1 MDSPPTALRMLQPQ
15 QQGVTS
21 FGDVESVIGRVMHDL
36 TAASDESSVDN
47 STVVSHAYESMQQI
61 PIAFATAETVHAF
74 LAIAR
79 FYYKTSQAMAG
90 VAPAI
95 DAEAHARQVGDKSLI
110 RKAVTF
116 RGALHGDTANLPDAT
131 LCFSQALELAQQLSD
146 VRAECIVWNNL
157 GALLITASLT
167 ADAVAC
173 FERVVYLSEHDNR
186 LADVRSTA
194 LANAALAALYE
205 RDFAR
210 SYQRCHQSLGEAGCP
225 KTSDEAHTRAFLEGI
240 FSRVFLGLGDP
251 ESARRHAAMA
261 REFAVQS
268 KLPRAELWS
277 EIALG
282 LSEIESSAVDVGL
295 TRIQRMTELSR
306 TKVRSTLVDTLTAA
320 VGAYERAGQP
330 DVALVYLHELLALNK
345 ESKAKQVLMHHQQH
359 VARLQR
365 AQPDEADAVDNQ
377 LRWHQGTL
385 RGKLANAD
393 RERIKNLGQLVE
405 QQAIAAER
413 LDDTTGEHCYRV
425 GRLASILG
433 REVDLE
439 EDVCFL
445 IDLAARLHDIG
456 KLIVPDAILLKP
468 GKLSPGEREI
478 METHTVAGWEI
489 LGQTNI
495 PQMHIAQEIARHHHE
510 RWDGTGYPDRMSS
523 TAIPIAARVTALADV
538 FDALTHVRPYKEAWP
553 VADALAEIKRLRGR
567 QFDPELTDV
576 FLDLVPRLQREHGDL
591 DRFLAAEAKHSPFIQ
606 ARERIARALKGNN
619 PDVSVFELRR

>member
-1 MDSPPTALRMLQPQ
+1 LPNDALPTAAIDIKSICDGL
-15 QQGVTS
+15 
-21 FGDVESVIGRVMHDL
+21 D
-36 TAASDESSVDN
+36 A
-47 STVVSHAYESMQQI
+47 
-61 PIAFATAETVHAF
+61 
-74 LAIAR
+74 AIAR
-79 FYYKTSQAMAG
+79 GPASGNAEINFACQVLSAIPDTQVSSASVEALLKIARHYFFASQPMAG
-90 VAPAI
+90 TEPAL
-95 DAEAHARQVGDKSLI
+95 DAERQARVLGSQPLL
-110 RKAVTF
+110 RKALTA
-116 RGALHGDTANLPDAT
+116 RGLLLTETANLPDAT
-131 LCFSQALELAQQLSD
+131 RCFSEALELAQSTED
-146 VRAECIVWNNL
+146 VRAEIVVWNNL
-157 GALLITASLT
+157 GVLLMQASMT
-167 ADAVAC
+167 ADAAAC
-173 FERVVYLSEHDNR
+173 FERVVEISANN
-186 LADVRSTA
+186 DVLVDLRAGA
-194 LANAALAALYE
+194 LGNAALAALFE
-205 RDFAR
+205 RDFGRAYVLCREALAHPVQGVGPDAAYSRAIREAVFAR
-210 SYQRCHQSLGEAGCP
+210 VLIALNELDR
-225 KTSDEAHTRAFLEGI
+225 
-240 FSRVFLGLGDP
+240 
-251 ESARRHAAMA
+251 A
-261 REFAVQS
+261 REHANLARQFATES
-268 KLPRAELWS
+268 KMPRAEVAA
-277 EIALG
+277 ETALG
-282 LSEIESSAVDVGL
+282 LVEVESNMADIGL
-295 TRIQRMTELSR
+295 SRIQRMTELAR
-306 TKVRSTLVDTLTAA
+306 AKVRSYLSDTLTS
-320 VGAYERAGQP
+320 VVSAYERAGQP

-345 ESKAKQVLMHHQQH
+345 ESRGAYVLMHHQQH
-359 VARLQR
+359 VARLSR
-365 AQPDEADAVDNQ
+365 VRDNEPDAVDNQ
-377 LRWHQGTL
+377 LRWQQGTL
-385 RGKLANAD
+385 RGKLATAD

-405 QQAIAAER
+405 QQALAAER

-433 REVDLE
+433 HEVDLE

-553 VADALAEIKRLRGR
+553 VADALAEIKRLRSR

-606 ARERIARALKGNN
+606 ARERIARALKGTN